1 MDGYRELSVIIGMA
15 GSDYSY
21 RKAFIPKGGE
31 KLLFTLLLIP

>member
-21 RKAFIPKGGE
+21 RKAFISKRGE
-31 KLLFTLLLIP
+31 KILFTLLLIP